1 MSGPKAFRIVTR
13 AEIIS
18 ICRRNLARLDAAIEV
33 WTSSCRRNGTISH
46 ADIDKVIA
54 RRDELRRLL
63 DADRFI
69 ELQKQVPVEISY
81 LQADADRRAE
91 EAAEQ
96 EARRKRDLRRT
107 KAAAQAL
114 LSRLQSSGI
123 DVPSEIQRE
132 LAAST
137 ASSDRLNTVIGKGL
151 LLLQQTDRPHGTT
164 ERQRELANRLG
175 ADERR
180 ITLEEWMSQQPDT
193 ADDQAL
199 LRVDGLLGELSA
211 LGVDPSPFS
220 GRIAALEAEA
230 PSRRALL
237 ADSLLLDLAS
247 AVRNGRERALVM
259 SDLRERHAEL
269 SEMKSPDAAMLLSE
283 IKQALAQPA
292 GNELELVKRADFLIE
307 SEMHV
312 MAAEERRRA
321 VLEGLASLGYEVS
334 EGMATAW
341 VEGGRVVLRKAASP
355 GYGVELSGGSHS
367 DVLQV
372 RAVSIG
378 NPADARDTS
387 RDRDMETIWCGEF
400 QRLQSLVAKS
410 GGSLSI
416 ESARPIGQFPLKV
429 VPDPG
434 ARSVGADDVIVTRH
448 LTS

>member
-33 WTSSCRRNGTISH
+33 WTTSCQRNGTIGQ
-46 ADIDKVIA
+46 ADIDKVIS

-81 LQADADRRAE
+81 LQTDADRRAE

-107 KAAAQAL
+107 RAAAQAL

-123 DVPSEIQRE
+123 NVPSEIQRE
-132 LAAST
+132 LADST
-137 ASSDRLNTVIGKGL
+137 ASSERLNTAVGKGL
-151 LLLQQTDRPHGTT
+151 LLLQPTDGPQGTT
-164 ERQRELANRLG
+164 ERQRELASRLG
-175 ADERR
+175 AGERR
-180 ITLEEWMSQQPDT
+180 ITLEEWMSQQPKT

-220 GRIAALEAEA
+220 GQIAALEAET
-230 PSRRALL
+230 PPRRALL

-247 AVRNGRERALVM
+247 AVRNERARVM

-269 SEMKSPDAAMLLSE
+269 SEMKSPEAAMLLSE

-292 GNELELVKRADFLIE
+292 GNEFELVKRADFLIK

-355 GYGVELSGGSHS
+355 GYGVELSGGSQS

-378 NPADARDTS
+378 NSPTKIKCS
-387 RDRDMETIWCGEF
+387 C
-400 QRLQSLVAKS
+400 
-410 GGSLSI
+410 
-416 ESARPIGQFPLKV
+416 
-429 VPDPG
+429 
-434 ARSVGADDVIVTRH
+434 VTRRS
-448 LTS
+448 LTPTLFTLLV